1 MKTDSTENRII
12 WVVGA
17 LERLARLGY
26 FSEVGYT
33 VGEEM
38 IDFYYDLDETRE
50 YLFDSDLEIMSIL
63 IALMEESNP
72 SSVMIQ
78 EIFNLVVCYKNDRN
92 HVFSYAMKELVGV
105 K

>member
-17 LERLARLGY
+17 LERLGRLGY
-26 FSEVGYT
+26 FREVAYT
-33 VGEEM
+33 VDESE
-38 IDFYYDLDETRE
+38 IDFYYDLDDTRE
-50 YLFDSDLEIMSIL
+50 YLFDNDLEIMSIL

-72 SSVMIQ
+72 SSTMVQ
-78 EIFNLVVCYKNDRN
+78 EIFNLVVSYKNERN
-92 HVFSYAMKELVGV
+92 RVFSYAMKELVGV